1 MVNSG
6 VASLCRPPNCTAG
19 HSQSQYRVHNKRFI
33 HMRAPPFRLIPHAV
47 ACGIFAAAIASPAAA
62 VPVTFA
68 QYVQQ
73 NGAQQAWSITTN
85 AGGTTTVTANSN
97 VFMSFSGVLGLPFAG
112 PELATFSLT
121 ATSNS
126 LGNCGI
132 NCGTGDSFVQ
142 AGYAGTFSF
151 IDAGAAP
158 GTNLLSGTF
167 AVDGDP
173 STSGAQLRSTVGS
186 SGAGINASSNLSNL
200 TQLSMTSA
208 YLSFAGQTS
217 QNASFSLSSLIPN
230 FATGAVVAN
239 QARPASGTFNASGTG
254 TFSSDP
260 GPTARV
266 PEPASMALL
275 GAGLIGLAAVR
286 RRATV
291 AATAAA

>member
-1 MVNSG
+1 
-6 VASLCRPPNCTAG
+6 
-19 HSQSQYRVHNKRFI
+19 
-33 HMRAPPFRLIPHAV
+33 MRAPPLRLIPHAV

-73 NGAQQAWSITTN
+73 NGAQQAWAITTN

-112 PELATFSLT
+112 PEAATFSLS
-121 ATSNS
+121 ATSTQ
-126 LGNCGI
+126 LGNCGV
-132 NCGTGDSFVQ
+132 NCGIGDSFVQ
-142 AGYAGTFSF
+142 PGYVGTFSF
-151 IDAGAAP
+151 IDAGSAP

-167 AVDGDP
+167 
-173 STSGAQLRSTVGS
+173 STNGNPAISGGQLRSAVGS
-186 SGAGINASSNLSNL
+186 SGAGFQGSATLANLN
-200 TQLSMTSA
+200 QLVMTSD

-230 FATGAVVAN
+230 FATGPVVGS
-239 QARPASGTFNASGTG
+239 QARPATGTFNASGAG

-286 RRATV
+286 RRSTV